1 MSLTLGGSNSGA
13 MRSLSYM
20 SSTKAKMDKSLQRI
34 SSGKRI
40 LNGSDDPGGLSVAMK
55 LQSQL
60 NSLTG
65 ASDRIENAKS
75 FVEMQGS
82 ALKTAGDI
90 LIEMDSLITDYKA
103 ESDPRSDTAITYATQ
118 FRDLQVQL
126 GNLRTEKF
134 NGVSLFSSHETTSM
148 EVSTSTSGA
157 SGASVTLDNLDFLAA
172 LDIATNINLGDSTSA
187 GSVSPDQLVSAE
199 EGSAVSIS
207 HVITEI
213 DDNSFDF
220 SSVISEVANLRAQT
234 GGKLSALEF
243 AGETADNMS
252 VALEAAHGRIM
263 DVDLAEESAN
273 YASLTLQYEA
283 AAAAVAQANTSAAR
297 VFDLLIGSI
306 NRD

>member
-55 LQSQL
+55 LKSQISNYDAQKDSVGNAKSYVESQSTALQTASEIVTKMQDLKSDYDDPTATAADQAAYESEFQDLQGQL
-60 NSLTG
+60 NSIKGETLNGRKLFDRG
-65 ASDRIENAKS
+65 ASESQITVSN
-75 FVEMQGS
+75 V
-82 ALKTAGDI
+82 ALDDLGLDAALQNNDGAGNQDITDSSITLSNVSDANLEAVVDNVSGLVAEAAGD
-90 LIEMDSLITDYKA
+90 ESSLGFASEYLSSMST
-103 ESDPRSDTAITYATQ
+103 
-118 FRDLQVQL
+118 
-126 GNLRTEKF
+126 NL
-134 NGVSLFSSHETTSM
+134 ET
-148 EVSTSTSGA
+148 
-157 SGASVTLDNLDFLAA
+157 
-172 LDIATNINLGDSTSA
+172 
-187 GSVSPDQLVSAE
+187 
-199 EGSAVSIS
+199 
-207 HVITEI
+207 
-213 DDNSFDF
+213 
-220 SSVISEVANLRAQT
+220 
-234 GGKLSALEF
+234 
-243 AGETADNMS
+243 
-252 VALEAAHGRIM
+252 AHGRIM

>member
-55 LQSQL
+55 LKSQISNYVAQKDSVGNAKSYVESQSTALQTASEIVTKMQDLKSDYDDPTATAADQAAYESEFQDLQGQL
-60 NSLTG
+60 NSIKGETLNGRKLFDRG
-65 ASDRIENAKS
+65 ASESQITVSN
-75 FVEMQGS
+75 V
-82 ALKTAGDI
+82 ALDDLGLDAALQNNDGAGNQDITDSSITLSNVSDANLEAVVDNVSGLVAEAAGD
-90 LIEMDSLITDYKA
+90 ESSLGFASEYLSSMST
-103 ESDPRSDTAITYATQ
+103 
-118 FRDLQVQL
+118 
-126 GNLRTEKF
+126 NL
-134 NGVSLFSSHETTSM
+134 ET
-148 EVSTSTSGA
+148 
-157 SGASVTLDNLDFLAA
+157 
-172 LDIATNINLGDSTSA
+172 
-187 GSVSPDQLVSAE
+187 
-199 EGSAVSIS
+199 
-207 HVITEI
+207 
-213 DDNSFDF
+213 
-220 SSVISEVANLRAQT
+220 
-234 GGKLSALEF
+234 
-243 AGETADNMS
+243 
-252 VALEAAHGRIM
+252 AHGRIM